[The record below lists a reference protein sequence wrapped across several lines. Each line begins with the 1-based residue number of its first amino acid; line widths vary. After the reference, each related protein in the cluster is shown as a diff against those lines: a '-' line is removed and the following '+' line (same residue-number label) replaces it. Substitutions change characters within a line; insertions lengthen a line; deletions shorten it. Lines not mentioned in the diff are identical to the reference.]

1 MQALSGGTKNAHSPP
16 RCGILPMLLL
26 LALCFLLS
34 PARGQQLRVSLVDVD
49 SLRLP
54 FAMPQL
60 LDHLQLRLAGLD
72 RRLLAE
78 RGWRTIRAFYGFE
91 AAKREI
97 TLLTEVRDNL
107 RALYR
112 LDQRQAAAALAED
125 RRAMEAQNAL
135 LLREIEL
142 LRKVEE
148 CRSFLLDVLEFC
160 LVELDDERPEADTAT
175 GSISARK

>member
-1 MQALSGGTKNAHSPP
+1 MVWVIAITV
-16 RCGILPMLLL
+16 LLGVTDGMGEE
-26 LALCFLLS
+26 
-34 PARGQQLRVSLVDVD
+34 PGERLRVTLEDVD
-49 SLRLP
+49 SLRLA
-54 FAMPQL
+54 FTLPQL

-78 RGWRTIRAFYGFE
+78 RSWRTIRAFYGFE